1 MALLTLIYTNLNE
14 VNVLSLPLVL
24 WLPLS
29 GVYKNKAITAA
40 IKRTG
45 HLKDKIIRLQLVV
58 AGVFF
63 FSLTLYKAILK
74 VVRSS
79 IFVGATA
86 IF

>member
-14 VNVLSLPLVL
+14 VIVLSLPLVF

-29 GVYKNKAITAA
+29 GIYKNKAITAA

-63 FSLTLYKAILK
+63 SLTLYKAILK

-79 IFVGATA
+79 IFVGATS